1 MDTFIAFD
9 SHKRY
14 TQVEFEDIETGK
26 TRQFR
31 VNHAHGAIRHC
42 LEGCKAGTPVAVEAT
57 ANWYW
62 IVDEIEKA
70 GLTPKLVNPRKA
82 KLMMGCINKTDKLDA
97 HGLNCL
103 QRNRTLP
110 TVWIPSE
117 GLRDLR
123 ELTRTRMVLTAQKTR
138 FKNRILATLN
148 KYGFTLS
155 EYSDSFGKKAR
166 TELEKC
172 IDSLPVETAY
182 VTCVL
187 LNQLDATQAEIDAMD
202 KRIKGMAKTT
212 ETMTRL
218 MTIPG
223 IGFILSVVIVLEVGT
238 IDRFLTAQHLA
249 SYSGTTPRVHQSGD
263 KTRYGKLRPDVN
275 RYLKWAYVEAANSIC
290 LNQRTFPERH
300 ATKLY
305 KKIKARKD
313 HPKAIGAVARHLA
326 EATYHVWSKG
336 EPYRDPSLNKVLS
349 TGGVSARPS

>member
-1 MDTFIAFD
+1 
-9 SHKRY
+9 
-14 TQVEFEDIETGK
+14 
-26 TRQFR
+26 
-31 VNHAHGAIRHC
+31 
-42 LEGCKAGTPVAVEAT
+42 
-57 ANWYW
+57 
-62 IVDEIEKA
+62 
-70 GLTPKLVNPRKA
+70 
-82 KLMMGCINKTDKLDA
+82 
-97 HGLNCL
+97 
-103 QRNRTLP
+103 
-110 TVWIPSE
+110 
-117 GLRDLR
+117 
-123 ELTRTRMVLTAQKTR
+123 MVLTAQKTR

-172 IDSLPVETAY
+172 IDSLPLETAY

-202 KRIKGMAKTT
+202 KRIKGLAKAT

-263 KTRYGKLRPDVN
+263 KTRYGKLRSDVN

-336 EPYRDPSLNKVLS
+336 GPYRDPSLNKVLS
-349 TGGVSARPS
+349 TGGVSARSS